1 MQKRG
6 KNKGKRGII
15 SLRQCSDRSIN
26 VSCSNHGFSILL
38 SLFTFISSFW
48 WYKVFPSLF
57 FPLLQL
63 LGLQKSDLELPLL
76 IWQKLFSVSSQ
87 FSQSRTFLIASRG
100 ETSDVFP
107 CFSIF
112 FFSISKTLIGPTTA
126 ALMDRLGL
134 NNDKWRPQKTKTA
147 SPGVR
152 NLAT

>member
-6 KNKGKRGII
+6 KNKGKLGII
-15 SLRQCSDRSIN
+15 SLRQCSDRNIN

-57 FPLLQL
+57 FPLLRL

-100 ETSDVFP
+100 ETSEVFSLLFYP
-107 CFSIF
+107 